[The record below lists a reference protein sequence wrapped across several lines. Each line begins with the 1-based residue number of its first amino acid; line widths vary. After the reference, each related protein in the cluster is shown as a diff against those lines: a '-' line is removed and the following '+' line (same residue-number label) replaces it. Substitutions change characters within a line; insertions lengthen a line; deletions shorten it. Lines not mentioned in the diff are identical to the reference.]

1 MPSLQERRKALQ
13 KILQSKEFAKSEL
26 SKRLLEYL
34 VDAADRDPPP
44 KETTI
49 AIDVFGRQE
58 DYDPST
64 DAYVRSVIYKLRR
77 KLERYYQHEG
87 KNDRLRI
94 IIPKGQYHVEFRR
107 NRAEQRSNQ
116 LLTQIRRWKKASFAL
131 AVLASLILLF
141 HFVRPLLR
149 SSPTHEL
156 ASSPVWN
163 TLFDSPKP
171 VLVVVGDVF
180 MFLEYRN
187 ALDSW
192 RLVADPYVID
202 DRDFARYKKRFPG
215 EEVYHTSFSM
225 LPLSTVETM
234 SAIIPFLHDNSKPF
248 SVKLASRVQW
258 NDINNFS
265 IIYLGGTSGLH
276 LLRHLTTLTHFRFR
290 PVNRYFIIDAK
301 RDTVLRLSYKDP
313 GTMSEVYRDEY
324 AYVAKIPGPE
334 NNVVYLF
341 FGMDYNSRVSSVR
354 KMLDGSFLQELKGLA
369 EERFGQFPRYFEVLW
384 KVGGYK
390 EAAYKHEI
398 IYFNKLESSPRPEQ

>member
-1 MPSLQERRKALQ
+1 
-13 KILQSKEFAKSEL
+13 
-26 SKRLLEYL
+26 
-34 VDAADRDPPP
+34 
-44 KETTI
+44 
-49 AIDVFGRQE
+49 
-58 DYDPST
+58 
-64 DAYVRSVIYKLRR
+64 
-77 KLERYYQHEG
+77 
-87 KNDRLRI
+87 
-94 IIPKGQYHVEFRR
+94 
-107 NRAEQRSNQ
+107 
-116 LLTQIRRWKKASFAL
+116 
-131 AVLASLILLF
+131 
-141 HFVRPLLR
+141 
-149 SSPTHEL
+149 
-156 ASSPVWN
+156 
-163 TLFDSPKP
+163 
-171 VLVVVGDVF
+171 
-180 MFLEYRN
+180 
-187 ALDSW
+187 
-192 RLVADPYVID
+192 
-202 DRDFARYKKRFPG
+202 
-215 EEVYHTSFSM
+215 M

-324 AYVAKIPGPE
+324 AYAAKIPGPE

-354 KMLDGSFLQELKGLA
+354 KMLDGSFLQELRGLA